1 MINAPR
7 LRLKVSGR
15 PLKGPPL
22 NLQPQPSAKN
32 AVAQQAT
39 HSPSPSHFD
48 IQLFNFFNFSDDQIS
63 TFELLNFSGN
73 KKSTFELF
81 QLFQLFQCCNFNI
94 WTFWTFERFQML
106 YLYFFNFWTFWRSC
120 ISTFELLN
128 FWIAAASQ
136 LLKKLKKVEILL
148 DLLKFLI
155 YLKKKPTFGAHR
167 ARVCLFFASSAFAS

>member
-1 MINAPR
+1 MIRPWTPKPLNRQTPTPQTPYTLAPLRHESITIKNTCPHPKLAKPSKSHNSEMINAPR

-94 WTFWTFERFQML
+94 WTFWIFERFQML
-106 YLYFFNFWTFWRSC
+106 YL
-120 ISTFELLN
+120 
-128 FWIAAASQ
+128 
-136 LLKKLKKVEILL
+136 
-148 DLLKFLI
+148 
-155 YLKKKPTFGAHR
+155 
-167 ARVCLFFASSAFAS
+167 